1 MKNPFVK
8 TLSPTDKAVQ
18 VARELI
24 TTIERVA
31 EIGDLDTTAN
41 LWEILSG
48 FSVKQSKFTKEDA
61 E

>member
-18 VARELI
+18 TARELL

-31 EIGDLDTTAN
+31 EIGDMITVASLWNVLVN
-41 LWEILSG
+41 LADNQNHSL
-48 FSVKQSKFTKEDA
+48 TKDDN
-61 E
+61 